1 MKRFAELIEALDST
15 TSTNAKVDALASY
28 FAGAPP
34 EDAIWALYFLMGRRI
49 KRLLPTKLVWQWV
62 EEASA
67 MPDWL
72 IRQCYTLVGDQ
83 AECISLLVDQQ
94 GRQTPE
100 PLHRVVATLIEL
112 RAQLPHE
119 QEEVVKGWWQRHSGR
134 HLFVLNKLLT
144 GAFRIGVS
152 QKLVTRA
159 LAQVAGVP
167 EATLAH
173 RIMGDW
179 EPTPEFFQS
188 ILSPDQTAADLSQPY
203 PFFLASPLEKAP
215 EALGPVR
222 DWQLEWK
229 WDGIRGQLIRR
240 GGETVLWSRGEE
252 LVTLQH
258 PEVVQAAARLPEGL
272 VLDGELLAW
281 RENAP
286 LPFADLQR
294 RLNRKSL
301 TRSILMEV
309 PMAFM
314 AYDLLEC
321 DGEDWREQPLHARRE
336 RLEAILER
344 AGGPLRVSPCV
355 EVVDWA
361 EAEALRQTSRERL
374 AEGLMI
380 KRRESTYQSGRKRG
394 DWWKWKVDPFSVDAV
409 LLYAEAGHG
418 RRANL
423 FTDYTFG
430 VWDGTELTPFTKAY
444 SGLSDAEIARLD
456 KWIRQHTL
464 DKFGPVRVV
473 PPEHVFELHFEGIA
487 PSTRHRSGIALRFP
501 RIHRWRT
508 DKTPAEADRIETLQA
523 LIGERAEPRQ
533 QELFNFS

>member
-1 MKRFAELIEALDST
+1 MKRFAELIDALDST
-15 TSTNAKVDALASY
+15 TSTNAKVDALAGY
-28 FAGAPP
+28 FEQAPP
-34 EDAIWALYFLMGRRI
+34 EDAVWALYFLMGRRL
-49 KRLLPTKLVWQWV
+49 KRLLPAKLVWQWV
-62 EEASA
+62 REASDL
-67 MPDWL
+67 PPWL
-72 IRQCYTLVGDQ
+72 ISQCYTLVGDQ
-83 AECISLLVDQQ
+83 AECISLLVDRK
-94 GRQTPE
+94 GRETPE
-100 PLHRVVATLIEL
+100 PLHRVVAALIEL

-119 QEEVVKGWWQRHSGR
+119 QEQVIKAWWQRHSGR

-159 LAQVAGVP
+159 LARVAGVP

-179 EPTPEFFQS
+179 EPTPAFFKAT
-188 ILSPDQTAADLSQPY
+188 LSSDQNASDLSQPY
-203 PFFLASPLEKAP
+203 PFFLASPLEKP
-215 EALGPVR
+215 TEQLGPVG
-222 DWQLEWK
+222 DWQIEWK

-252 LVTLQH
+252 LVTPQY
-258 PEVVQAAARLPEGL
+258 PEVVQAAARLPNGL

-281 RENAP
+281 RDDAP

-301 TRSILMEV
+301 TRAILLEV

-314 AYDLLEC
+314 AYDLLEY
-321 DGEDWREQPLHARRE
+321 DGEDWRERPLQDRRQ
-336 RLEAILER
+336 RLEQVLAKVS
-344 AGGPLRVSPCV
+344 GPLRLSPRI
-355 EVVDWA
+355 EVHEWA
-361 EAEALRQTSRERL
+361 EAERLRQSSRERQ
-374 AEGLMI
+374 AEGLML
-380 KRRESTYQSGRKRG
+380 KRLDSTYQSGRKRG
-394 DWWKWKVDPFSVDAV
+394 DWWKWKVDPYSVDAV

-430 VWDGTELTPFTKAY
+430 IWDGTELTPFTKAY
-444 SGLSDAEIARLD
+444 SGLSDSEIARLD

-464 DKFGPVRVV
+464 EKFGPVRVV

-487 PSTRHRSGIALRFP
+487 ESTRHRSGIALRFP
-501 RIHRWRT
+501 RIHRWRS
-508 DKTPAEADRIETLQA
+508 DKKPPEADRIETLRA
-523 LIGERAEPRQ
+523 LIDVRPRLQQ
-533 QELFNFS
+533 QELFS